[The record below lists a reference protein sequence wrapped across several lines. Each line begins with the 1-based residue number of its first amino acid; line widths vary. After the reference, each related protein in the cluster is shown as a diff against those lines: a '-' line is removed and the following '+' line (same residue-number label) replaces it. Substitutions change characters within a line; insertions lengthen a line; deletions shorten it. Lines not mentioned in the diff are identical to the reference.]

1 MDADSIQIPH
11 PTLGQVYLANQT
23 YFPESFFTKSNIDSV
38 VFLRSR
44 QDFRRLSS
52 VKYMDA
58 KFVLQAISIPLKFR
72 KGIDTIPY
80 QTETGVNLGF
90 GVAANYNPVSLER
103 RASVY
108 ILQKNYQLALV
119 DLKDAA
125 KLNREYI
132 YSIGYTYELMGE
144 LDSAILYYERYQ
156 SVSKTNV
163 QSRIDSVRTKM
174 SNN

>member
-1 MDADSIQIPH
+1 MAGAQKSLDSIDKEF
-11 PTLGQVYLANQT
+11 TEDFKVYRFVDSLI
-23 YFPESFFTKSNIDSV
+23 EKSDIISTEKAIDS
-38 VFLRSR
+38 FLSI
-44 QDFRRLSS
+44 DPGNLRLYLSKGDLYTKHGKFS
-52 VKYMDA
+52 DA
-58 KFVLQAISIPLKFR
+58 IREYS
-72 KGIDTIPY
+72 
-80 QTETGVNLGF
+80 F